1 MLYDLTYYDS
11 SLSYS
16 AVPFA
21 WSLTGETRALLRWRM
36 IALAPL
42 NPSFIV
48 CPPHLRFAIC
58 TVVHNVSWVFF
69 WYAMRCQRSCKSI
82 TGCPGHSST
91 ATMAMTTTTTP
102 NFYQG
107 TSLFCAMHECHELSL
122 VAVRHR
128 RWVASTPACPPSPQ
142 HRISLPLP
150 FHRPDHCHRCA

>member
-58 TVVHNVSWVFF
+58 TVVHNVSWFF
-69 WYAMRCQRSCKSI
+69 FLVRDAM
-82 TGCPGHSST
+82 ST
-91 ATMAMTTTTTP
+91 IMQIDGWVSRTLIDGDDGDDDDDNSQLLP
-102 NFYQG
+102 RDV
-107 TSLFCAMHECHELSL
+107 SLLCH
-122 VAVRHR
+122 A
-128 RWVASTPACPPSPQ
+128 
-142 HRISLPLP
+142 
-150 FHRPDHCHRCA
+150 